1 MSVHKIY
8 VRAVYEQLFEVEAD
22 TEKQAIK
29 KLDNFSKYEKDVKV
43 VGKPKYVIPL
53 IDEDLLKYSVI
64 RVEK

>member
-53 IDEDLLKYSVI
+53 IDEDLLKYSEI